1 MLPKNWSLA
10 PKRRQ
15 KIMTKSSNFV
25 VKRRKWLHWKDSK
38 WVKRRNARK
47 GKTFGAAWKLLTV
60 NSARFPWWLCWWSPF
75 CFKVQ
80 VRLLHNSP
88 FYSFTPNSKPLTA
101 FKSWITLWRSH
112 LMAKCQRLQ
121 GFASFTALL
130 RPMFITKTFGWS
142 VYMTRKISIC
152 WKLERFL
159 NIIIW

>member
-1 MLPKNWSLA
+1 MRQRGRQNWVSFQFSVSTLSLA
-10 PKRRQ
+10 AKRNVSQ
-15 KIMTKSSNFV
+15 NIAKIMTKSSSNS
-25 VKRRKWLHWKDSK
+25 KWRWKDSK

-88 FYSFTPNSKPLTA
+88 FYSFTPNSKPLTV

-112 LMAKCQRLQ
+112 LMAKCQSLQ
-121 GFASFTALL
+121 GFLSFAAL
-130 RPMFITKTFGWS
+130 RYHFFW
-142 VYMTRKISIC
+142 
-152 WKLERFL
+152 WKWRR
-159 NIIIW
+159 